1 MSTESQAIR
10 LVAKLMTEIKPSH
23 ALDKLAADLIAAIDP
38 RAKSLLVTIWG
49 DALFPRGVSPWLGG
63 LIALARPFGVSERLV
78 RTSVQRLTHEDWL
91 VSTRL
96 GRRSRYGL
104 TENGRR
110 RFEDASRRI
119 HAGAPKPWDGRWVTI
134 FTGLGEL
141 GRSAR
146 EALRRE
152 LLWLGF
158 GALAPNVFAHPSV
171 DRAAL
176 DHVLA
181 GLGAADRTV
190 VMTGVAAPGPGAR
203 RAHALLREC
212 WDLAGLSAAYQ
223 AFVERFEPVR
233 AALAAAAAAADRE
246 GGDECGESRFVLRTL
261 MVHEY
266 RRILLRDPDL
276 PAELL
281 PADWAGAE
289 ARRLRAEIHR
299 LGAGWLER
307 HVDSVLGAVPA
318 AVPDA
323 WAGSPGRR
331 GV

>member
-1 MSTESQAIR
+1 
-10 LVAKLMTEIKPSH
+10 MTEINPSR

-49 DALFPRGVSPWLGG
+49 DAIFPRGGAAWLGG

-78 RTSVQRLTHEDWL
+78 RTSVQRLTREDWL

-96 GRRSRYGL
+96 GRRSRYSL

-119 HAGAPKPWDGRWVTI
+119 HADAPKKWDGRWLTL

-141 GRSAR
+141 GRGQR

-158 GALAPNVFAHPSV
+158 GALAPNVFAHPSA

-181 GLGAADRTV
+181 GLGAADHTV
-190 VMTGVAAPGPGAR
+190 IMTGVAAPWLGQR

-212 WDLAGLSAAYQ
+212 WDLAGLSAAYR

-233 AALAAAAAAADRE
+233 AALRAADRE
-246 GGDECGESRFVLRTL
+246 AANREAGGESGFVLRIL

-299 LGAGWLER
+299 LGGSWLER
-307 HVDSVLGAVPA
+307 HVDAVLD

-323 WAGSPGRR
+323 PAGSPGRA

>member
-1 MSTESQAIR
+1 MPEIR
-10 LVAKLMTEIKPSH
+10 PSR
-23 ALDKLAADLIAAIDP
+23 ALDKLAADLTAAIDP

-49 DALFPRGVSPWLGG
+49 DSIFPRGGSPWLGG
-63 LIALARPFGVSERLV
+63 LIELARPFGVSERLV
-78 RTSVQRLTHEDWL
+78 RTSVARLTREDWL

-96 GRRSRYGL
+96 GRRSRYSL
-104 TENGRR
+104 TESGRR

-119 HAGAPKPWDGRWVTI
+119 HAAAPKPWDGRWVTV

-141 GRSAR
+141 GRGGR

-158 GALAPNVFAHPSV
+158 GALAPNVFAHPSA
-171 DRAAL
+171 DGDAL

-181 GLGAADRTV
+181 GQGAADHTL
-190 VMTGVAAPGPGAR
+190 VMTGVAAPGLGAR
-203 RAHALLREC
+203 RAHALMRGC

-233 AALAAAAAAADRE
+233 AALAAADRDGSWE
-246 GGDECGESRFVLRTL
+246 AGEDGGESGFVLRTL

-276 PAELL
+276 PDELL
-281 PADWAGAE
+281 PADWAGAG

-299 LGAGWLER
+299 LGGSRLER
-307 HVDSVLGAVPA
+307 HVDAVLDAVLDAPA
-318 AVPDA
+318 R
-323 WAGSPGRR
+323 SPGRA